1 MFDQLKDS
9 IKDFSDKAK
18 SAVAEKELEEEE
30 LDELLWDLELSL
42 LKNNVAEE
50 VVDRLKKDLKE
61 ELAGEKVSRRK
72 AGEEVK
78 KALEKSVKDILKQGK
93 RDIRELCEEEEPK
106 TVLFMGFNGSGKTTT
121 IAKVASMLKED
132 YKVLL
137 AAGDTFRSAAID
149 QLEEHAKNLDLKLIK
164 HEYGADSAAVI
175 YDAKEHAEKK
185 GYDMVLADTAGRSH
199 EDRNLMDEL
208 EKICR
213 VNDPEYKIL
222 VVDAL
227 SGNDVVE
234 QAEKYEE
241 MGFDSIILTKADV
254 DKKGGAAL
262 SLGYVTGKPILYLG
276 TGQDYEDLDRFEPEK
291 IAEQLLK
298 D

>member
-213 VNDPEYKIL
+213 VNDPDYKVL